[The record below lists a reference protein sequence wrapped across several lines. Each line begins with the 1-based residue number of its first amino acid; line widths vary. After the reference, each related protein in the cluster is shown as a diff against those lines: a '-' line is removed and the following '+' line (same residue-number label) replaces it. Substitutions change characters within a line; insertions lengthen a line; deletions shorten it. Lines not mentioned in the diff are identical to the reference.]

1 MENRETD
8 RKTFLDSKEWLGR
21 DEAFACRP
29 FIRAGFSNT
38 EEILELRAF
47 DMLNILGIDR
57 IMAEEM
63 MYALYRFF
71 NENRQADEALYS
83 GTIDQYFDFTAW
95 REEHPDVTEVKV
107 RDIVLADGMNLDALA
122 RLFNRVVRQFWRSP
136 EYDSRKYRYWGYRD
150 FMEQKNKGGSI

>member
-1 MENRETD
+1 MENKETN
-8 RKTFLDSKEWLGR
+8 RKIFLNSAEWLGR
-21 DEAFACRP
+21 DEAYACRP

-38 EEILELRAF
+38 EEILELRVF

-71 NENRQADEALYS
+71 NENRQADDALYN

-95 REEHPDVTEVKV
+95 RAENPDVPEVKV
-107 RDIVLADGMNLDALA
+107 KDIVLADGMNFDALTW
-122 RLFNRVVRQFWRSP
+122 LFNRVVRKFWKSP
-136 EYDSRKYRYWGYRD
+136 EYDSRNYRYWGYRD
-150 FMEQKNKGGSI
+150 LVQQKEGELTK